1 MSASPPTQ
9 SEREPEDELWVDRY
23 LMPAIR
29 EPTLLPLLLVFIGH
43 IVAFLAPLL
52 LFAIR
57 DGSFGSQLGLLLIVF
72 LTQGPVR
79 FEFGRKRRPYPLS
92 WILLAT
98 WVTSGLT
105 AWACDHYKLL

>member
-1 MSASPPTQ
+1 MSESPPSQ
-9 SEREPEDELWVDRY
+9 SERESEGELWVDRY

-29 EPTLLPLLLVFIGH
+29 EPSLMPLVLVFIGH
-43 IVAFLAPLL
+43 FVAFLAPLL

-57 DGSFGSQLGLLLIVF
+57 DRSFPSQLGLLLLMF
-72 LTQGPVR
+72 LSYGPVR
-79 FEFGRKRRPYPLS
+79 FEFGRRRRPYPLS

-105 AWACDHYKLL
+105 AWACDHYKLF